1 MNKKKIVELLL
12 IKLNEVRA
20 ATIKSY
26 EGYKKASAEAPGAM
40 QSHSDTSKFQ
50 IGILAD
56 SAMQRVQNI
65 DKLIDVL
72 HQIKQFQDTDNKS
85 VQVGTIVQTEENG
98 KIVYFFIVPEGAGG
112 QKFESDDIF
121 IQTVSI
127 NSPMGKAMFSKT
139 TGQEVEIQ
147 VPAGVKRFKI
157 LSIQ

>member
-1 MNKKKIVELLL
+1 MDKQKIIDLLL
-12 IKLNEVRA
+12 TKLREVRT

-65 DKLIDVL
+65 DQLIAVL
-72 HQIKQFQDTDNKS
+72 RQIKTSQNSENKS
-85 VQVGTIVQTEENG
+85 IQVGTLVQTEENG
-98 KIVYFFIVPEGAGG
+98 KMIYFFITPEGAGG
-112 QKFESDDIF
+112 QKFESDDIR
-121 IQTVSI
+121 IQTISI
-127 NSPMGKAMFSKT
+127 NSLMGKAMFSKKA
-139 TGQEVEIQ
+139 GQEVEIQ
-147 VPAGVKRFKI
+147 VPAGIKRFKI